1 LPFCYTSVLQALT
14 NLLLLL
20 LLLLQLLQ
28 AYTLH
33 TLRQRDD
40 VQVVGLL
47 TTFNG
52 QAERV
57 AMHAVR
63 LQLLRMQA
71 AAVGLPVHE
80 VRQQW
85 DCQCMRCGSSGTA
98 SA

>member
-1 LPFCYTSVLQALT
+1 LTGHRTATADFSAPAAAAAAVLPP
-14 NLLLLL
+14 
-20 LLLLQLLQ
+20 Q

-40 VQVVGLL
+40 VEVVGLL

-80 VRQQW
+80 VRLV
-85 DCQCMRCGSSGTA
+85 CCGWH
-98 SA
+98 

>member
-1 LPFCYTSVLQALT
+1 VLPP
-14 NLLLLL
+14 
-20 LLLLQLLQ
+20 Q

-40 VQVVGLL
+40 VEVVGLL

-80 VRQQW
+80 VRLV
-85 DCQCMRCGSSGTA
+85 CCGWH
-98 SA
+98 